1 MIPRPQFQQLRK
13 SVSAIKGK
21 GPFLLLHS
29 VAQCPYLVT
38 DVLKTLFKLESS
50 IKDQKEDHPS
60 SDPPPTLEG
69 GEEQG

>member
-29 VAQCPYLVT
+29 VAQ
-38 DVLKTLFKLESS
+38 
-50 IKDQKEDHPS
+50 
-60 SDPPPTLEG
+60 
-69 GEEQG
+69 